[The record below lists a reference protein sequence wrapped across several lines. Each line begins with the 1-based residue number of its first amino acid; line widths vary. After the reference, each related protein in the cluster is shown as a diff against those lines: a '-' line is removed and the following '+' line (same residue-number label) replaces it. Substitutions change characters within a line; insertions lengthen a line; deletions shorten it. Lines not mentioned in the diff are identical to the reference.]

1 MDELVQIARQL
12 RALLMERAATN
23 VYALN
28 SSDQSNVA
36 GLHMA
41 ASLVELGVLVGRSI
55 QPNEIHWFEGGTALA
70 RQMDDTGELGEQI
83 FDLYLKLVAGV
94 KARNYFRQA

>member
-12 RALLMERAATN
+12 RALLIERAATN

-28 SSDQSNVA
+28 SSDQNNVA

-41 ASLVELGVLVGRSI
+41 VSLVELGVLARRPI

-70 RQMDDTGELGEQI
+70 RQMDDSGGLGKRI
-83 FDLYLKLVAGV
+83 FDLYMKLVAGA